1 MARDKK
7 FAPNIDNSQPLVYPN
22 GRIQDNTGSGN
33 GTPVNNYVYSDL
45 HEMKDKLMRLYGVI
59 PNGRRRTA
67 QSIVLSRCNDCT

>member
-7 FAPNIDNSQPLVYPN
+7 FAPNIDNSSPLVYPN

-45 HEMKDKLMRLYGVI
+45 HDFIFMGCHFDLGI
-59 PNGRRRTA
+59 
-67 QSIVLSRCNDCT
+67 SVLLDLQKKELR